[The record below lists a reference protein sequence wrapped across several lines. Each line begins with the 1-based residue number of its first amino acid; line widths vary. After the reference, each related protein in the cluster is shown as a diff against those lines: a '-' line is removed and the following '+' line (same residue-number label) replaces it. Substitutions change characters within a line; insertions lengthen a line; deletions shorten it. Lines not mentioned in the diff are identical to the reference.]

1 MSEETK
7 VYILYATGRN
17 YQEIMNAYTS
27 AEKAQEAISEIIKG
41 LDGINASQNFQ
52 LFILERKLL

>member
-1 MSEETK
+1 MNEETK
-7 VYILYATGRN
+7 IYILYARGRN
-17 YQEIMNAYTS
+17 YPEIMNAYTT
-27 AEKAQEAISEIIKG
+27 AEKAQEAIKDIIKG